1 MKNVIDKDLG
11 LKRFKAE
18 LEKAK
23 VATVLIGVHQGDMN
37 GGKSIA
43 EYGAYNE
50 FGANIEIAARSQLQY
65 RSIRKNGDFNK
76 KGRFVKKAKSNFASW
91 ATIGAYSFKIPER
104 SFMRT
109 TFDEQEGE
117 LSKYFSRLYDR
128 LKRGQTTVYDALKN
142 IGLRHSNDIKRTITY
157 RNILPALAPSTVKR
171 KGSSKTLIDSGA
183 LRKSIHHVVK
193 MS

>member
-1 MKNVIDKDLG
+1 MRNVIDKDLG

-50 FGANIEIAARSQLQY
+50 FGTS
-65 RSIRKNGDFNK
+65 SIPD
-76 KGRFVKKAKSNFASW
+76 
-91 ATIGAYSFKIPER
+91 R

-109 TFDEQEGE
+109 SFDENNSRISRDIEREYNKLKLGSTDVYTA
-117 LSKYFSRLYDR
+117 LSL
-128 LKRGQTTVYDALKN
+128 
-142 IGLRHSNDIKRTITY
+142 IGLRHSDDIKRTITY